1 MARRTKEEALETRN
15 ALLDAAEL
23 VFELRGVAGTALQEV
38 AETAGVT
45 RGAVYWHFS
54 DKVDLFNAMMD
65 RAILPFEQQWLLAS
79 AADAA
84 DPLARLRELLCDILR
99 QTATEP
105 RLQRVLAISTQKV
118 EYVGELSGIRE
129 RHLRVREQ
137 ALRRIEGLLRLAAAS
152 GQLAEGLSAGAAAR
166 ALHSL
171 VDGLIANWMLDRDA
185 FDLRRVGRTA
195 VDQLIAGLQ
204 RPDLPVQPRRKTSPK
219 RVGTSLKAAMGQRR
233 SGKAPLARQRK
244 GK

>member
-1 MARRTKEEALETRN
+1 M
-15 ALLDAAEL
+15 
-23 VFELRGVAGTALQEV
+23 
-38 AETAGVT
+38 
-45 RGAVYWHFS
+45 
-54 DKVDLFNAMMD
+54 
-65 RAILPFEQQWLLAS
+65 
-79 AADAA
+79 
-84 DPLARLRELLCDILR
+84 CDILR

-118 EYVGELSGIRE
+118 EYVGELNGIRE

-204 RPDLPVQPRRKTSPK
+204 RPESPGRKTSPK
-219 RVGTSLKAAMGQRR
+219 RVGTPLEAAMGQRR
-233 SGKAPLARQRK
+233 VGKEPLARPRK
-244 GK
+244 VK

>member
-1 MARRTKEEALETRN
+1 
-15 ALLDAAEL
+15 
-23 VFELRGVAGTALQEV
+23 
-38 AETAGVT
+38 
-45 RGAVYWHFS
+45 
-54 DKVDLFNAMMD
+54 MD
-65 RAILPFEQQWLLAS
+65 RAILPFEQQWLVAS

-118 EYVGELSGIRE
+118 EYVGELNGIRE

-137 ALRRIEGLLRLAAAS
+137 PFDPAQGLAAAS

-204 RPDLPVQPRRKTSPK
+204 RSDSPVQPRRKTSPK
-219 RVGTSLKAAMGQRR
+219 RLGTSLEAAVGQRR
-233 SGKAPLARQRK
+233 SGKALLARPRK
-244 GK
+244 VK